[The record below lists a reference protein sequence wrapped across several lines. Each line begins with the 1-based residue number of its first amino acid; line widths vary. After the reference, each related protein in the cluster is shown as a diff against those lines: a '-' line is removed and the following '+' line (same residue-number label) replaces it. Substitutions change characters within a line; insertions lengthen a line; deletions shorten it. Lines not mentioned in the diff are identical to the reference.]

1 LAEVTTT
8 AAVDGNPADAA
19 AATAG
24 QSMHQ
29 IASTR
34 VLNAVPWSGSTPAPH

>member
-1 LAEVTTT
+1 VTTT
-8 AAVDGNPADAA
+8 AAVDGSPADAA